1 MKEKLPHSQA
11 ALILGI
17 SSIITACC
25 CYGLVG
31 IILGVIGIMQANKA
45 VAVHNQDP
53 DLYTGINNANTGKTT
68 SIIGVVLGVITVTVY
83 LYILNSGQYEILMEQ
98 YQEMLESQGE

>member
-25 CYGLVG
+25 CYGVVG

-68 SIIGVVLGVITVTVY
+68 SIIGIVLGVITVTVY
-83 LYILNSGQYEILMEQ
+83 FYIMNSGQYEILMEQ
-98 YQEMLESQGE
+98 YQEMLESQTD

>member
-25 CYGLVG
+25 CYGVVG

-68 SIIGVVLGVITVTVY
+68 SVIGVVLGVIVVIVY
-83 LYILNSGQYEILMEQ
+83 LYILNSGQYDIIMEQ
-98 YQEMLESQGE
+98 YQEMLESQTD

>member
-25 CYGLVG
+25 CYGVVG
-31 IILGVIGIMQANKA
+31 IILGIIGIIQANKA
-45 VAVHNQDP
+45 VSIHNQDP

-68 SIIGVVLGVITVTVY
+68 SIIGIVLGVITVIVY
-83 LYILNSGQYEILMEQ
+83 LYILNSGQYEIIMEQ
-98 YQEMLESQGE
+98 YQEMLESQAE

>member
-25 CYGLVG
+25 CYGVVG

-68 SIIGVVLGVITVTVY
+68 SVIGIVLGVIVIIVY
-83 LYILNSGQYEILMEQ
+83 LYMLNSGQYEIMMEQ
-98 YQEMLESQGE
+98 YQEMLESQGD

>member
-25 CYGLVG
+25 CYGVVG

-68 SIIGVVLGVITVTVY
+68 SVIGVVLGVIVVIVY
-83 LYILNSGQYEILMEQ
+83 LYILNSGQYDIIMEQ
-98 YQEMLESQGE
+98 YQEMLESQAE

>member
-25 CYGLVG
+25 CYGVVG

-98 YQEMLESQGE
+98 YQEMLESQTD

>member
-98 YQEMLESQGE
+98 YQEMLESQTD

>member
-25 CYGLVG
+25 CYGVVG
-31 IILGVIGIMQANKA
+31 IILGVIGILQANKA

-98 YQEMLESQGE
+98 YQEMLESQTD

>member
-25 CYGLVG
+25 CYGVVG

-83 LYILNSGQYEILMEQ
+83 LYILNSGQYEIMMEQ
-98 YQEMLESQGE
+98 YQEMLESQVE

>member
-25 CYGLVG
+25 CYGVVG
-31 IILGVIGIMQANKA
+31 VILGVIGLLQSNKA
-45 VAVHNQDP
+45 IAVHNENP
-53 DLYTGINNANTGKTT
+53 DLYDGINNANTGRTT
-68 SIIGVVLGVITVTVY
+68 SIIGIVVGVITVIIY

>member
-25 CYGLVG
+25 CYGVVG

-98 YQEMLESQGE
+98 YQEMLESQAE

>member
-25 CYGLVG
+25 CYGVVG

-83 LYILNSGQYEILMEQ
+83 LYILNSGQYDIIMEQ
-98 YQEMLESQGE
+98 YQEMLESQTD

>member
-25 CYGLVG
+25 CYGVVG
-31 IILGVIGIMQANKA
+31 VILGVIGLLQSNKA
-45 VAVHNQDP
+45 IAVHNENP
-53 DLYTGINNANTGKTT
+53 DLYDGINNANTGRTT
-68 SIIGVVLGVITVTVY
+68 SIIGIVVGVITVIIY

-98 YQEMLESQGE
+98 YQEILESQGE

>member
-25 CYGLVG
+25 CYGVVG

>member
-25 CYGLVG
+25 CYGVVG

-45 VAVHNQDP
+45 VALHNQDP

-68 SIIGVVLGVITVTVY
+68 SIIGIILGVITVIVY

-98 YQEMLESQGE
+98 YQEMLESQTE

>member
-25 CYGLVG
+25 CYGVVG
-31 IILGVIGIMQANKA
+31 VILGVIGLLQANKA
-45 VAVHNQDP
+45 MAVHTENP
-53 DLYTGINNANTGKTT
+53 DLYDGINNANTGKTT
-68 SIIGVVLGVITVTVY
+68 STIGIVLGVIVVIVY
-83 LYILNSGQYEILMEQ
+83 LYILYSGQYEIIMEQ
-98 YQEMLESQGE
+98 YQEILESQTE

>member
-25 CYGLVG
+25 CYGVVG

-68 SIIGVVLGVITVTVY
+68 SIIGVVLGVFVVIVY
-83 LYILNSGQYEILMEQ
+83 LYILNSGQYDIIMEQ
-98 YQEMLESQGE
+98 YQEMLESQTD

>member
-25 CYGLVG
+25 CYGVVG

-68 SIIGVVLGVITVTVY
+68 SIIGIVLGVFVVIVY